1 MTTTKPVKQNNSDGG
16 FAARLDH
23 PMLNFQILLGATGLL
38 LSLGIVMVA
47 SASSVFSYQ
56 QNNGNSWAL
65 ASRQLIFA
73 IIGVVLMIAVSKMH
87 VDAIRRWAPLFMVI
101 VGILL
106 VVVLLVGTA
115 VHGQKNWID
124 FGGPFR
130 IQPSEF
136 AKLALVMWGADMLDR
151 KYHLL
156 EQRNHLLMPV
166 LPVSAA
172 VLGLVILQGDLGTAM
187 VMMPIM
193 ASLLYFV
200 GAPRKWFLLMGG
212 AGLAAIAALSIA
224 APYRIARFT
233 SWLDPYADAQ
243 GTGFQV
249 IHGQQA
255 LGSGGWLGL
264 GLGGSREKW
273 GTLPEAH
280 TDFIYAVIG
289 EELGIFGTV
298 SVLVL
303 FTAIALVGLQIAR
316 KTNEAFIQIATLG
329 IVAWI
334 VTQALVNV
342 GAVLGI
348 LPITGV
354 PLPLVSYGGSSL
366 IPTLLAMGILMA
378 FAKHEAN
385 LQVQKKVT

>member
-1 MTTTKPVKQNNSDGG
+1 MTATKPVKQKNSGG
-16 FAARLDH
+16 GLAARLDH
-23 PMLNFQILLGATGLL
+23 PMLNFHILLGATGFL

-65 ASRQLIFA
+65 ATRQLIFA

-87 VDAIRRWAPLFMVI
+87 VDAIRRWAPLFMVV

-136 AKLALVMWGADMLDR
+136 AKLAIVMWGADMLDR

-224 APYRIARFT
+224 APYRMARFT

-280 TDFIYAVIG
+280 TDFIYAVMG

-303 FTAIALVGLQIAR
+303 FTAIAIIGLQIAR

-334 VTQALVNV
+334 VTQALVNI

-378 FAKHEAN
+378 FAKHEAY
-385 LQVQKKVT
+385 LQVSKK

>member
-1 MTTTKPVKQNNSDGG
+1 MTATRPVKRNSPNGG
-16 FAARLDH
+16 LSARLEH
-23 PMLNFQILLGATGLL
+23 PMVHYQILLGATGFLL
-38 LSLGIVMVA
+38 ALGIVMVA

-65 ASRQLIFA
+65 ATRQLIFA
-73 IIGVVLMIAVSKMH
+73 AIGVFLMIAVSKMH
-87 VDAIRRWAPLFMVI
+87 VDSIRRWAPMFMVV
-101 VGILL
+101 VGALL
-106 VVVLLVGTA
+106 IVVLLVGTA

-136 AKLALVMWGADMLDR
+136 AKLAIVMWGADILDR

-156 EQRNHLLMPV
+156 EHRNHLLFPV
-166 LPVSAA
+166 LPVCVT
-172 VLGLVILQGDLGTAM
+172 VLALVVLQGDLGTAM

-200 GAPRKWFLLMGG
+200 GAPRKWFLVMG
-212 AGLAAIAALSIA
+212 AVGLAGIAALSIA
-224 APYRIARFT
+224 APYRLARFT

-255 LGSGGWLGL
+255 LGSGGWWGV

-280 TDFIYAVIG
+280 TDFIYAVLG
-289 EELGIFGTV
+289 EELGIIGTI
-298 SVLVL
+298 LVL
-303 FTAIALVGLQIAR
+303 LIFTAIAIVGLRIAR
-316 KTNEAFIQIATLG
+316 GTNEAFIQIAALG

-334 VTQALVNV
+334 VTQALVNI

-378 FAKHEAN
+378 FAKHEAYI
-385 LQVQKKVT
+385 QEQK

>member
-1 MTTTKPVKQNNSDGG
+1 MTATRPVKRNSPNGG
-16 FAARLDH
+16 LSARLEH
-23 PMLNFQILLGATGLL
+23 PMVHYQILLGATGFLL
-38 LSLGIVMVA
+38 ALGIVMVA

-65 ASRQLIFA
+65 ATRQLIFA
-73 IIGVVLMIAVSKMH
+73 AIGVFLMIAVSKMH
-87 VDAIRRWAPLFMVI
+87 VDSIRRWAPMFMVV
-101 VGILL
+101 VGALL
-106 VVVLLVGTA
+106 IVVLLVGTA

-136 AKLALVMWGADMLDR
+136 AKLAIVMWGADILDR

-156 EQRNHLLMPV
+156 EQRNHLLFPV
-166 LPVSAA
+166 LPVCVT
-172 VLGLVILQGDLGTAM
+172 VLALVVLQGDLGTAM

-200 GAPRKWFLLMGG
+200 GAPRKWFLVMG
-212 AGLAAIAALSIA
+212 AVGLAGIAALSIA
-224 APYRIARFT
+224 APYRLARFT

-255 LGSGGWLGL
+255 LGSGGWWGV

-280 TDFIYAVIG
+280 TDFIYAVLG
-289 EELGIFGTV
+289 EELGIIGTI
-298 SVLVL
+298 LVL
-303 FTAIALVGLQIAR
+303 LIFTAIAIVGLRIAR
-316 KTNEAFIQIATLG
+316 GTNEAFIQIAALG

-334 VTQALVNV
+334 VTQALVNI

-378 FAKHEAN
+378 FAKHEAYI
-385 LQVQKKVT
+385 QEQK

>member
-1 MTTTKPVKQNNSDGG
+1 M
-16 FAARLDH
+16 
-23 PMLNFQILLGATGLL
+23 
-38 LSLGIVMVA
+38 
-47 SASSVFSYQ
+47 
-56 QNNGNSWAL
+56 
-65 ASRQLIFA
+65 
-73 IIGVVLMIAVSKMH
+73 
-87 VDAIRRWAPLFMVI
+87 
-101 VGILL
+101 
-106 VVVLLVGTA
+106 
-115 VHGQKNWID
+115 
-124 FGGPFR
+124 
-130 IQPSEF
+130 
-136 AKLALVMWGADMLDR
+136 
-151 KYHLL
+151 
-156 EQRNHLLMPV
+156 
-166 LPVSAA
+166 
-172 VLGLVILQGDLGTAM
+172 
-187 VMMPIM
+187 
-193 ASLLYFV
+193 
-200 GAPRKWFLLMGG
+200 
-212 AGLAAIAALSIA
+212 
-224 APYRIARFT
+224 ARFT

-280 TDFIYAVIG
+280 TDFIFAVLG
-289 EELGIFGTV
+289 EELGIFGTI

-303 FTAIALVGLQIAR
+303 FTAIAIVGLRIAGR
-316 KTNEAFIQIATLG
+316 TNEAFIQIASLG

-378 FAKHEAN
+378 FAKHEARM
-385 LQVQKKVT
+385 QEQKT

>member
-1 MTTTKPVKQNNSDGG
+1 MTATRPVKSNSPDGG
-16 FAARLDH
+16 LAARLEH
-23 PMLNFQILLGATGLL
+23 PMLHYQILLGATGFLL
-38 LSLGIVMVA
+38 ALGIVMVA
-47 SASSVFSYQ
+47 SASSVYSYQ

-65 ASRQLIFA
+65 ATRQLIFA
-73 IIGVVLMIAVSKMH
+73 AIGVFLMMAVSKMH
-87 VDAIRRWAPLFMVI
+87 VDSIRRWAPLFMVV
-101 VGILL
+101 VGALL
-106 VVVLLVGTA
+106 VAVLLIGTA

-124 FGGPFR
+124 FGGPIR

-136 AKLALVMWGADMLDR
+136 AKLAIIMWGADILDR

-156 EQRNHLLMPV
+156 EQRHHLLMPV
-166 LPVSAA
+166 LPVSVT
-172 VLGLVILQGDLGTAM
+172 VLLLVVLQGDLGTAM

-200 GAPRKWFLLMGG
+200 GAPRKWFLVMGA

-224 APYRIARFT
+224 APYRMARFT

-255 LGSGGWLGL
+255 LGSGGWWGV

-280 TDFIYAVIG
+280 TDFIYAVLG
-289 EELGIFGTV
+289 EELGIIGTI
-298 SVLVL
+298 LVL
-303 FTAIALVGLQIAR
+303 LIFSAIAIVGLRIAR
-316 KTNEAFIQIATLG
+316 NTNEAFIQIASLG

-334 VTQALVNV
+334 VTQALVNI

-378 FAKHEAN
+378 FAKHEAYM
-385 LQVQKKVT
+385 QEQK

>member
-65 ASRQLIFA
+65 ATRQLIFA

-136 AKLALVMWGADMLDR
+136 AKLAIVMWGADMLDR

-166 LPVSAA
+166 FPVSVA
-172 VLGLVILQGDLGTAM
+172 VLGLVVLQGDLGTAM

>member
-1 MTTTKPVKQNNSDGG
+1 MTATRPVKRNSPNGG
-16 FAARLDH
+16 LSARLEH
-23 PMLNFQILLGATGLL
+23 PMVHYQILLGATGFLL
-38 LSLGIVMVA
+38 ALGIVMVA

-65 ASRQLIFA
+65 ATRQLIFA
-73 IIGVVLMIAVSKMH
+73 AIGVFLMMAVSKMH
-87 VDAIRRWAPLFMVI
+87 VDSIRRWAPLFMAV
-101 VGILL
+101 VG
-106 VVVLLVGTA
+106 VLLVAVLVIGTA

-136 AKLALVMWGADMLDR
+136 AKLAIIMWGADILDR

-156 EQRNHLLMPV
+156 EQRNHLLIPV
-166 LPVSAA
+166 LPVCVT
-172 VLGLVILQGDLGTAM
+172 VLLLVVLQGDLGTAM
-187 VMMPIM
+187 VMMPIV

-200 GAPRKWFLLMGG
+200 GAPRKWFLMMGA

-224 APYRIARFT
+224 APYRMARFT

-255 LGSGGWLGL
+255 LGSGGWWGV

-280 TDFIYAVIG
+280 TDFIYAVLG
-289 EELGIFGTV
+289 EELGIIGTIM
-298 SVLVL
+298 VLVI
-303 FTAIALVGLQIAR
+303 FTAIAIVGLRIAR
-316 KTNEAFIQIATLG
+316 GTNEAFIQIASLG

-334 VTQALVNV
+334 VTQAFVNI

-378 FAKHEAN
+378 FAKHEAYI
-385 LQVQKKVT
+385 QEQR

>member
-1 MTTTKPVKQNNSDGG
+1 MTTTRPVKRNTPNGG
-16 FAARLDH
+16 LSARLEH
-23 PMLNFQILLGATGLL
+23 PMVHYQILLGATGFLL
-38 LSLGIVMVA
+38 ALGIVMVA

-56 QNNGNSWAL
+56 QNDGNSWAL
-65 ASRQLIFA
+65 ATRQLMFA
-73 IIGVVLMIAVSKMH
+73 AIGVFLMITVSKMH
-87 VDAIRRWAPLFMVI
+87 VDAIRRWAPLFMVV
-101 VGILL
+101 VGALL
-106 VVVLLVGTA
+106 VTVLIVGTA

-136 AKLALVMWGADMLDR
+136 AKLAIVMWGADILDR

-156 EQRNHLLMPV
+156 EQRNHLLIPV
-166 LPVSAA
+166 LPVSLT
-172 VLGLVILQGDLGTAM
+172 VLLLVVLQGDLGTAM

-200 GAPRKWFLLMGG
+200 GAPRKWFLIMGA
-212 AGLAAIAALSIA
+212 AGLAGIAALSLA
-224 APYRIARFT
+224 APYRMARFT
-233 SWLDPYADAQ
+233 SWLDPYADPQ

-255 LGSGGWLGL
+255 LGSGGWWGV

-280 TDFIYAVIG
+280 TDFIYAVLG
-289 EELGIFGTV
+289 EELGIIGTI
-298 SVLVL
+298 LVL
-303 FTAIALVGLQIAR
+303 LIFTAIAIVGLRIAR
-316 KTNEAFIQIATLG
+316 GTNEAFIQIAALG

-378 FAKHEAN
+378 FAKHEAY
-385 LQVQKKVT
+385 LQEQEQ

>member
-1 MTTTKPVKQNNSDGG
+1 MTATRPVKSNSPDGG
-16 FAARLDH
+16 LAARLEH
-23 PMLNFQILLGATGLL
+23 PMLHYQILLGATGFLL
-38 LSLGIVMVA
+38 ALGIVMVA
-47 SASSVFSYQ
+47 SASSVYSYQ

-65 ASRQLIFA
+65 ATRQLIFA
-73 IIGVVLMIAVSKMH
+73 AIGIFLMMAVSKMH
-87 VDAIRRWAPLFMVI
+87 VDSIRRWAPLFMVV
-101 VGILL
+101 VGALL
-106 VVVLLVGTA
+106 VAVLLIGTA

-124 FGGPFR
+124 FGGPIR

-136 AKLALVMWGADMLDR
+136 AKLAIIMWGADILDR

-156 EQRNHLLMPV
+156 EQRHHLLMPV
-166 LPVSAA
+166 LPVSVT
-172 VLGLVILQGDLGTAM
+172 VLLLVVLQGDLGTAM

-200 GAPRKWFLLMGG
+200 GAPRKWFLVMGA

-224 APYRIARFT
+224 APYRMARFT

-255 LGSGGWLGL
+255 LGSGGWWGV

-280 TDFIYAVIG
+280 TDFIYAVLG
-289 EELGIFGTV
+289 EELGIIGTI
-298 SVLVL
+298 LVL
-303 FTAIALVGLQIAR
+303 LIFSAIAIVGLRIAR
-316 KTNEAFIQIATLG
+316 NTNEAFIQIASLG

-334 VTQALVNV
+334 VTQALVNI

-378 FAKHEAN
+378 FAKHEAYM
-385 LQVQKKVT
+385 QEQK

>member
-1 MTTTKPVKQNNSDGG
+1 MTATRPVKRNSPNGG
-16 FAARLDH
+16 LSARLEH
-23 PMLNFQILLGATGLL
+23 PMVHYQILLGATGFLL
-38 LSLGIVMVA
+38 ALGIVMVA

-65 ASRQLIFA
+65 ATRQLIFA
-73 IIGVVLMIAVSKMH
+73 AIGVFLMMAVSKMH
-87 VDAIRRWAPLFMVI
+87 VDSIRRWAPLFMAV
-101 VGILL
+101 VG
-106 VVVLLVGTA
+106 VLLVTVLVIGTA

-136 AKLALVMWGADMLDR
+136 AKLAIVMWGADILDR

-156 EQRNHLLMPV
+156 EQRNHLLIPV
-166 LPVSAA
+166 LPVCVT
-172 VLGLVILQGDLGTAM
+172 VLLLVVLQGDLGTAM
-187 VMMPIM
+187 VMMPIT

-200 GAPRKWFLLMGG
+200 GAPRKWFLIMGA

-224 APYRIARFT
+224 APYRMARFT

-255 LGSGGWLGL
+255 LGSGGWWGV

-280 TDFIYAVIG
+280 TDFIYAVLG
-289 EELGIFGTV
+289 EELGIIGTIM
-298 SVLVL
+298 VLVI
-303 FTAIALVGLQIAR
+303 FTAIAIVGLRIAR
-316 KTNEAFIQIATLG
+316 GTNEAFIQIASLG

-334 VTQALVNV
+334 VTQALVNI

-378 FAKHEAN
+378 FAKHEAYM
-385 LQVQKKVT
+385 QEQR

>member
-1 MTTTKPVKQNNSDGG
+1 MTTTKPVNQKKPAGG
-16 FAARLDH
+16 FLARLEH
-23 PMLNFQILLGATGLL
+23 PMLNYQILLGATGFLL
-38 LSLGIVMVA
+38 ALGIVMVA

-65 ASRQLIFA
+65 ATRQLVFA
-73 IIGVVLMIAVSKMH
+73 AIGVFLMIAVSKMH
-87 VDAIRRWAPLFMVI
+87 VDSIRRWAPLFMVI

-124 FGGPFR
+124 FGGTVR

-136 AKLALVMWGADMLDR
+136 AKLAIIMWGADILDR

-156 EQRNHLLMPV
+156 EQRNHLLIPI
-166 LPVSAA
+166 LPVSVT
-172 VLGLVILQGDLGTAM
+172 VLLLVVLQGDLGTAM
-187 VMMPIM
+187 VMMPIV

-200 GAPRKWFLLMGG
+200 GAPRKWFLAMGA

-224 APYRIARFT
+224 APYRMARFT

-255 LGSGGWLGL
+255 LGSGGLLGL

-280 TDFIYAVIG
+280 TDFIFAVLG
-289 EELGIFGTV
+289 EELGIFGTI

-303 FTAIALVGLQIAR
+303 FTAIAIVGLRIAAR
-316 KTNEAFIQIATLG
+316 TDEAFIQIASLG

-334 VTQALVNV
+334 VTQALVNI

-366 IPTLLAMGILMA
+366 IPTLLAMGILMS
-378 FAKHEAN
+378 FAKHEA
-385 LQVQKKVT
+385 QIQEQKS

>member
-1 MTTTKPVKQNNSDGG
+1 MTATRPVKGSNPDGG
-16 FAARLDH
+16 LSARLEH
-23 PMLNFQILLGATGLL
+23 PMLHYQILLGATGFLL
-38 LSLGIVMVA
+38 ALGIVMVA

-65 ASRQLIFA
+65 ATRQLIFA
-73 IIGVVLMIAVSKMH
+73 AIGVFLMMAVSKMH
-87 VDAIRRWAPLFMVI
+87 VDTIRRWAKLFM
-101 VGILL
+101 L
-106 VVVLLVGTA
+106 VVGVLLVAVLLIGTA

-136 AKLALVMWGADMLDR
+136 AKLAIIMWGADILDQ

-156 EQRNHLLMPV
+156 EQRHHLLMPV
-166 LPVSAA
+166 FPVSVA
-172 VLGLVILQGDLGTAM
+172 VLVLVVLQGDLGTAM

-200 GAPRKWFLLMGG
+200 GAPRKWFMVMGA

-224 APYRIARFT
+224 APYRMARFT

-255 LGSGGWLGL
+255 LGSGGWWGV

-280 TDFIYAVIG
+280 TDFIYAVLG
-289 EELGIFGTV
+289 EELGILGTIT
-298 SVLVL
+298 VLFI
-303 FTAIALVGLQIAR
+303 FTAIAIVGLRIAR
-316 KTNEAFIQIATLG
+316 NTNEAFIQIASLG

-334 VTQALVNV
+334 VTQALVNI

-378 FAKHEAN
+378 FAKHEAY
-385 LQVQKKVT
+385 LQEQR

>member
-1 MTTTKPVKQNNSDGG
+1 MTATRPVKRNSPNGG
-16 FAARLDH
+16 LSARLEH
-23 PMLNFQILLGATGLL
+23 PMVHYQILLGATGFLL
-38 LSLGIVMVA
+38 ALGIVMVA

-65 ASRQLIFA
+65 ATRQLIFA
-73 IIGVVLMIAVSKMH
+73 AIGVFLMMAVSKMH
-87 VDAIRRWAPLFMVI
+87 VDSIRRWAPLFMAV
-101 VGILL
+101 VG
-106 VVVLLVGTA
+106 VLLVAVLVIGTA

-136 AKLALVMWGADMLDR
+136 AKLAIVMWGADILDR

-156 EQRNHLLMPV
+156 EQRNHLLIPV
-166 LPVSAA
+166 LPVCVT
-172 VLGLVILQGDLGTAM
+172 VLLLVVLQGDLGTAM
-187 VMMPIM
+187 VMMPIT

-200 GAPRKWFLLMGG
+200 GAPRKWFLVMGA

-224 APYRIARFT
+224 APYRMARFT

-255 LGSGGWLGL
+255 LGSGGWWGV

-280 TDFIYAVIG
+280 TDFIYAVLG
-289 EELGIFGTV
+289 EELGIIGTIM
-298 SVLVL
+298 VLVI
-303 FTAIALVGLQIAR
+303 FTAIAIVGLRIAR
-316 KTNEAFIQIATLG
+316 GTNEAFIQIASLG

-334 VTQALVNV
+334 VTQALVNI

-378 FAKHEAN
+378 FAKHEAYM
-385 LQVQKKVT
+385 QEQR

>member
-1 MTTTKPVKQNNSDGG
+1 MTTTRPVKRNSPDGG
-16 FAARLDH
+16 LSARLEH
-23 PMLNFQILLGATGLL
+23 PMVHYQILLGATGFLL
-38 LSLGIVMVA
+38 ALGIVMVA
-47 SASSVFSYQ
+47 SSSSVFSYQ

-65 ASRQLIFA
+65 ATRQLIFA
-73 IIGVVLMIAVSKMH
+73 AIGVFLMITVSKMH
-87 VDAIRRWAPLFMVI
+87 VDSIRRWAPLFMVV
-101 VGILL
+101 VGALL
-106 VVVLLVGTA
+106 VIVLLVGTA

-136 AKLALVMWGADMLDR
+136 AKLAIVMWGADILDK

-156 EQRNHLLMPV
+156 EQRNHLVFPV

-172 VLGLVILQGDLGTAM
+172 VLLLVVMQGDLGTAM

-200 GAPRKWFLLMGG
+200 GAPRKWFMIMG
-212 AGLAAIAALSIA
+212 AVGLAGIAALSIA
-224 APYRIARFT
+224 APYRMARFT

-249 IHGQQA
+249 IQGQHA
-255 LGSGGWLGL
+255 LGSGGWWGV

-280 TDFIYAVIG
+280 TDFIYAVLG
-289 EELGIFGTV
+289 EELGILGTIT
-298 SVLVL
+298 VLL
-303 FTAIALVGLQIAR
+303 IFTAIAIVGLRIAR
-316 KTNEAFIQIATLG
+316 GTNEAFIQIAALG

-334 VTQALVNV
+334 VTQALVNI

-366 IPTLLAMGILMA
+366 IPTLLAMGVLMA
-378 FAKHEAN
+378 FAKHEAYM
-385 LQVQKKVT
+385 QEQR

>member
-1 MTTTKPVKQNNSDGG
+1 MTTTRPAKRNSPNGG
-16 FAARLDH
+16 LSARLEH
-23 PMLNFQILLGATGLL
+23 PMVHYQILLGATGFLL
-38 LSLGIVMVA
+38 ALGIVMVA

-56 QNNGNSWAL
+56 QNDGNSWAL
-65 ASRQLIFA
+65 ATRQLMFA
-73 IIGVVLMIAVSKMH
+73 AIGVFLMIAASRMH
-87 VDAIRRWAPLFMVI
+87 VDSIRRWAPLFMVV
-101 VGILL
+101 VGALL
-106 VVVLLVGTA
+106 VVVLLIGTA

-136 AKLALVMWGADMLDR
+136 AKLAIVVWGADILDR

-156 EQRNHLLMPV
+156 EQRSHLLIPV
-166 LPVSAA
+166 LPVSLT
-172 VLGLVILQGDLGTAM
+172 VLLLIVLQGDLGTAM

-200 GAPRKWFLLMGG
+200 GAPRRWFLIMGAAAL
-212 AGLAAIAALSIA
+212 AGISALSIA

-233 SWLDPYADAQ
+233 SWLDPHADPQ

-255 LGSGGWLGL
+255 LGSGGWWGV

-280 TDFIYAVIG
+280 TDFIYAVLG
-289 EELGIFGTV
+289 EELGIIGT
-298 SVLVL
+298 VLVL
-303 FTAIALVGLQIAR
+303 LIFTAIAIVGLRIAR
-316 KTNEAFIQIATLG
+316 GTNEAFIQIASLG

-334 VTQALVNV
+334 MTQLLVNV

-378 FAKHEAN
+378 FAKHEAY
-385 LQVQKKVT
+385 LQEQR

>member
-1 MTTTKPVKQNNSDGG
+1 MTATRPVKSNSPDGG
-16 FAARLDH
+16 LAARLEH
-23 PMLNFQILLGATGLL
+23 PMLHYQILLGATGFLL
-38 LSLGIVMVA
+38 ALGIVMVA
-47 SASSVFSYQ
+47 SASSVYSYQ

-65 ASRQLIFA
+65 ATRQLIFA
-73 IIGVVLMIAVSKMH
+73 AIGVFLMMAVSKMH
-87 VDAIRRWAPLFMVI
+87 VDSIRRWAPLFMVV
-101 VGILL
+101 VG
-106 VVVLLVGTA
+106 VLLVAVLLIGTA

-124 FGGPFR
+124 FGGPIR

-136 AKLALVMWGADMLDR
+136 AKLAIIMWGADILDR

-156 EQRNHLLMPV
+156 EQRHHLLMPV
-166 LPVSAA
+166 LPVSVI
-172 VLGLVILQGDLGTAM
+172 VLLLVVLQGDLGTAM

-200 GAPRKWFLLMGG
+200 GAPRKWFLVMGG

-224 APYRIARFT
+224 APYRVARFT

-255 LGSGGWLGL
+255 LGSGGWWGV

-280 TDFIYAVIG
+280 TDFIYAVLG
-289 EELGIFGTV
+289 EELGIIGTI
-298 SVLVL
+298 LVL
-303 FTAIALVGLQIAR
+303 LIFTAIAIVGLRIAR
-316 KTNEAFIQIATLG
+316 NTNEAFIQIASLG

-334 VTQALVNV
+334 VTQALVNI

-378 FAKHEAN
+378 FAKHEAYM
-385 LQVQKKVT
+385 QEQK

>member
-1 MTTTKPVKQNNSDGG
+1 MTTTRPQNQNNSDTGMS
-16 FAARLDH
+16 ARLDH
-23 PMLNFQILLGATGLL
+23 PMLNYQILLGATGFLL
-38 LSLGIVMVA
+38 ALGIVMVA

-65 ASRQLIFA
+65 ATRQLIFA
-73 IIGVVLMIAVSKMH
+73 AIGVFLMIAVSKMH
-87 VDAIRRWAPLFMVI
+87 VDSIRRWAPLFMVI

-106 VVVLLVGTA
+106 VVVLVVGTA

-124 FGGPFR
+124 FGGPIR

-136 AKLALVMWGADMLDR
+136 AKLAIIMWGADVLDR

-156 EQRNHLLMPV
+156 EQRNHLLIPV
-166 LPVSAA
+166 LPVSFA
-172 VLGLVILQGDLGTAM
+172 VLLLVVLQGDLGTAM
-187 VMMPIM
+187 VMMPIV

-200 GAPRKWFLLMGG
+200 GAPRNWFLAMG
-212 AGLAAIAALSIA
+212 AVFVVAIAALSIA

-255 LGSGGWLGL
+255 LGSGGWWGV

-280 TDFIYAVIG
+280 TDFIYAVLG
-289 EELGIFGTV
+289 EELGIIGTI
-298 SVLVL
+298 LVL
-303 FTAIALVGLQIAR
+303 IIFTAIAIVGLRIAR
-316 KTNEAFIQIATLG
+316 GTNEAFIQIAALG

-334 VTQALVNV
+334 VTQALVNI

-378 FAKHEAN
+378 FAKHEAFI
-385 LQVQKKVT
+385 QVQKS

>member
-1 MTTTKPVKQNNSDGG
+1 MTTTRAVNQKSPEGG
-16 FAARLDH
+16 FLARLEH
-23 PMLNFQILLGATGLL
+23 PMLNYQILFGVTGLL
-38 LSLGIVMVA
+38 LALGIVMVA
-47 SASSVFSYQ
+47 SASSVYSYQ
-56 QNNGNSWAL
+56 QNNGNPWAL
-65 ASRQLIFA
+65 ATRQFVFA
-73 IIGVVLMIAVSKMH
+73 VIGVLLMLAVSKMH
-87 VDAIRRWAPLFMVI
+87 VDSIRRWAPLFMVI

-106 VVVLLVGTA
+106 VAVLVVGTA

-124 FGGPFR
+124 FGGPIR

-136 AKLALVMWGADMLDR
+136 AKLAIIMWGADTLDR

-156 EQRNHLLMPV
+156 EHTKHLVIPV
-166 LPVSAA
+166 LPISAA
-172 VLGLVILQGDLGTAM
+172 VLILVVLQGDLGTAM

-193 ASLLYFV
+193 ASLFYFV
-200 GAPRKWFLLMGG
+200 GAPKKWFVIMG
-212 AGLAAIAALSIA
+212 AFFLSAIAALSIA
-224 APYRIARFT
+224 APYRMARFT
-233 SWLDPYADAQ
+233 SWLHPYADAQ

-255 LGSGGWLGL
+255 LGSGGLLGL

-280 TDFIYAVIG
+280 TDFIYAVLG
-289 EELGIFGTV
+289 EELGILGTI
-298 SVLVL
+298 SVLIL
-303 FTAIALVGLQIAR
+303 FTAIAIIGLRIAGR
-316 KTNEAFIQIATLG
+316 TNEAFIQIASLG

-334 VTQALVNV
+334 VTQALVNI

-378 FAKHEAN
+378 FAKHEA
-385 LQVQKKVT
+385 QIQEQKK

>member
-1 MTTTKPVKQNNSDGG
+1 MTTTKPVTQEKTEGG
-16 FAARLDH
+16 ILARLEH
-23 PMLNFQILLGATGLL
+23 PMLNYQLLFGATSLL
-38 LSLGIVMVA
+38 LILGVVMVA

-56 QNNGNSWAL
+56 QNDGNPWAL
-65 ASRQLIFA
+65 ATRQLAFA
-73 IIGVVLMIAVSKMH
+73 VIGAFLMIAVSKMH
-87 VDAIRRWAPLFMVI
+87 VDSIRRWSPLFMVLI
-101 VGILL
+101 GILL

-124 FGGPFR
+124 FGGPIR

-136 AKLALVMWGADMLDR
+136 AKLAIVMWGADILDR

-156 EQRNHLLMPV
+156 EQQKHLVMPV
-166 LPVSAA
+166 LPVSAGVV
-172 VLGLVILQGDLGTAM
+172 VLVVLQGDLGTAM
-187 VMMPIM
+187 VMSPIV

-200 GAPRKWFLLMGG
+200 GAPRKWFIGMG
-212 AGLAAIAALSIA
+212 ALGLTAIAALSIA
-224 APYRIARFT
+224 APYRVARFT
-233 SWLDPYADAQ
+233 SWLDPHADAQ
-243 GTGFQV
+243 GAGFQV

-255 LGSGGWLGL
+255 LGSGGWLGA

-289 EELGIFGTV
+289 EELGIFGTIM
-298 SVLVL
+298 VLVL
-303 FTAIALVGLQIAR
+303 FTVIAIVGFRIAR
-316 KTNEAFIQIATLG
+316 QTNEAFIQIASLG

-334 VTQALVNV
+334 ITQALVNI

-366 IPTLLAMGILMA
+366 IPTLLAMGTLMA
-378 FAKHEAN
+378 FAKHEAYI
-385 LQVQKKVT
+385 QEQKQ

>member
-1 MTTTKPVKQNNSDGG
+1 MTTTRPVKPSGPDGG
-16 FAARLDH
+16 FSARLEH
-23 PMLNFQILLGATGLL
+23 PMLHYQILLGATGLL
-38 LSLGIVMVA
+38 LALGIVMVA

-65 ASRQLIFA
+65 ATRQLIFA
-73 IIGVVLMIAVSKMH
+73 AIGVALMIVVSRMH
-87 VDAIRRWAPLFMVI
+87 VDTIRRWVPLFMVV
-101 VGILL
+101 VGAMLIA
-106 VVVLLVGTA
+106 VLLVGTA

-124 FGGPFR
+124 FGGPAR

-136 AKLALVMWGADMLDR
+136 AKLAIVMWGADILDR

-156 EQRNHLLMPV
+156 EQRNHLLFPV
-166 LPVSAA
+166 LPVSVS
-172 VLGLVILQGDLGTAM
+172 VLLLVIMQGDLGTAM

-193 ASLLYFV
+193 ASLLFFV
-200 GAPRKWFLLMGG
+200 GAPRRWFMAMGAIAL
-212 AGLAAIAALSIA
+212 AGIAALSIA
-224 APYRIARFT
+224 APYRLARFS

-249 IHGQQA
+249 IHGQRA
-255 LGSGGWLGL
+255 LGSGGWWGV

-280 TDFIYAVIG
+280 TDFIYAVLG
-289 EELGIFGTV
+289 EELGILGTL
-298 SVLVL
+298 LVL
-303 FTAIALVGLQIAR
+303 LIFTLIAIVGLRIAR
-316 KTNEAFIQIATLG
+316 GTNEAFIQIASLG

-334 VTQALVNV
+334 VTQALVNI

-378 FAKHEAN
+378 FAKHEAYM
-385 LQVQKKVT
+385 QEQR

>member
-1 MTTTKPVKQNNSDGG
+1 MTATRPVKRNSPNGG
-16 FAARLDH
+16 LSARLEH
-23 PMLNFQILLGATGLL
+23 PMVHYQILLGATGFLL
-38 LSLGIVMVA
+38 ALGIVMVA

-65 ASRQLIFA
+65 ATRQLIFA
-73 IIGVVLMIAVSKMH
+73 AIGVFLMMAVSKMH
-87 VDAIRRWAPLFMVI
+87 VDAIRRWAPLFMVG
-101 VGILL
+101 VGVLL
-106 VVVLLVGTA
+106 VAVLLVGTA

-136 AKLALVMWGADMLDR
+136 AKLAIIMWGADILDR

-156 EQRNHLLMPV
+156 EQRNHLLFPV
-166 LPVSAA
+166 LPVCVT
-172 VLGLVILQGDLGTAM
+172 VLLLVVLQGDLGTAM

-200 GAPRKWFLLMGG
+200 GAPRKWFLVMGA
-212 AGLAAIAALSIA
+212 AGLAGIAALSIA
-224 APYRIARFT
+224 APYRMARFT

-255 LGSGGWLGL
+255 LGSGGWWGV

-280 TDFIYAVIG
+280 TDFIYAVLG
-289 EELGIFGTV
+289 EELGIIGTIL
-298 SVLVL
+298 VLVI
-303 FTAIALVGLQIAR
+303 FTAIAIVGLRIAR
-316 KTNEAFIQIATLG
+316 GTNEAFIQIAALG

-334 VTQALVNV
+334 VTQALVNI

-378 FAKHEAN
+378 FAKHEAYI
-385 LQVQKKVT
+385 QEQR

>member
-1 MTTTKPVKQNNSDGG
+1 MTTTRPVKSNNPEGG
-16 FAARLDH
+16 LSARLEH
-23 PMLNFQILLGATGLL
+23 PMLHYQILLGATGFLL
-38 LSLGIVMVA
+38 ALGIVMVA
-47 SASSVFSYQ
+47 SASSVYSYQ

-73 IIGVVLMIAVSKMH
+73 VIGVFLMMAVSKMH

-101 VGILL
+101 VGALL
-106 VVVLLVGTA
+106 VAVLLIGTA

-124 FGGPFR
+124 FGGPIR

-136 AKLALVMWGADMLDR
+136 AKLAIIMWGADILDR

-156 EQRNHLLMPV
+156 EQRHHLLMPV
-166 LPVSAA
+166 LPVSFA
-172 VLGLVILQGDLGTAM
+172 VLALVVLQGDLGTAM

-200 GAPRKWFLLMGG
+200 GAPRKWFLAMGA

-224 APYRIARFT
+224 APYRMARFT

-255 LGSGGWLGL
+255 LGSGGWWGV

-280 TDFIYAVIG
+280 TDFIYAVLG
-289 EELGIFGTV
+289 EELGIIGTI
-298 SVLVL
+298 LVL
-303 FTAIALVGLQIAR
+303 FIFTAIAIVGFRIAR
-316 KTNEAFIQIATLG
+316 NTNEAFIQIASLG

-334 VTQALVNV
+334 VTQALVNI

-378 FAKHEAN
+378 FAKHEAYM
-385 LQVQKKVT
+385 QEQK

>member
-1 MTTTKPVKQNNSDGG
+1 LIPILPV
-16 FAARLDH
+16 
-23 PMLNFQILLGATGLL
+23 
-38 LSLGIVMVA
+38 
-47 SASSVFSYQ
+47 
-56 QNNGNSWAL
+56 AL
-65 ASRQLIFA
+65 T
-73 IIGVVLMIAVSKMH
+73 VL
-87 VDAIRRWAPLFMVI
+87 
-101 VGILL
+101 LL
-106 VVVLLVGTA
+106 VV
-115 VHGQKNWID
+115 
-124 FGGPFR
+124 
-130 IQPSEF
+130 
-136 AKLALVMWGADMLDR
+136 
-151 KYHLL
+151 
-156 EQRNHLLMPV
+156 
-166 LPVSAA
+166 
-172 VLGLVILQGDLGTAM
+172 LQGDLGTAM

-200 GAPRKWFLLMGG
+200 GAPRKWFVAMG
-212 AGLAAIAALSIA
+212 AVGLAGIVALSIA
-224 APYRIARFT
+224 APYRMARFT

-280 TDFIYAVIG
+280 TDFIFAVLG
-289 EELGIFGTV
+289 EELGIFGTI

-303 FTAIALVGLQIAR
+303 FTGIAIIGLRIAAR
-316 KTNEAFIQIATLG
+316 TNEAFIQIASLG

-334 VTQALVNV
+334 VTQALVNI

-378 FAKHEAN
+378 FAKHEAQ
-385 LQVQKKVT
+385 LQEQKS